1 MTLDTPAR
9 PMPERVLRFR
19 LGDQPFAAD
28 ILHVREIRSFERP
41 TRVAGASAELQGLID
56 LRGTAVPVIDLCQ
69 RLGLPA
75 RRGRDEGGAVIVID
89 LQGRLTGIVVDAVD
103 DVQELPPA
111 QLRPLPP
118 LHGTQAQP
126 HLLALIAHETG
137 LVQLLDIAGLFGSA
151 PRH

>member
-1 MTLDTPAR
+1 MNLDALAH

-41 TRVAGASAELQGLID
+41 TRVSGAGAELRGLID
-56 LRGTAVPVIDLCQ
+56 LRGTVVPVIDLCQ
-69 RLGLPA
+69 RLGLTPQ
-75 RRGRDEGGAVIVID
+75 GEGGAVVVID

-103 DVQELPPA
+103 DVHELPPE

-118 LHGTQAQP
+118 LRSGQAQP
-126 HLLALIAHETG
+126 HLLALIAHEVG
-137 LVQLLDIAGLFGSA
+137 LVQLLDLAGLFGST
-151 PRH
+151 PCH